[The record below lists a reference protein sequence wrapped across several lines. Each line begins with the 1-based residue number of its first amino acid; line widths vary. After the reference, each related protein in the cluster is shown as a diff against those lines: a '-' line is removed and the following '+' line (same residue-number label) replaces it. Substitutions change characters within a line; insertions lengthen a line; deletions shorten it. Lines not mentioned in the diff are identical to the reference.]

1 MRRFYVRRPRTPSLL
16 PYARGAGAG
25 CPSIRAKALSR
36 TNLSWRCV
44 STARCAREG
53 EDQDS
58 GNLTRNHFAV
68 ELRSTNHRFG
78 HDLGHDSS
86 MRTSRRV
93 RDARAPNQ
101 RFDLARADPGH
112 RAGKGQ
118 INERPTR
125 KPKPK
130 RRSWVTIKRFNDAPF
145 NAHGNGVFTNGKN
158 FITADRDFHSGG
170 YWKLFDSSGTRLG
183 TYNEDSSTR
192 IGP

>member
-16 PYARGAGAG
+16 PYARGAG

-58 GNLTRNHFAV
+58 GNLTRNHYEV

-130 RRSWVTIKRFNDAPF
+130 RRSWVTIKRLTMPP
-145 NAHGNGVFTNGKN
+145 
-158 FITADRDFHSGG
+158 
-170 YWKLFDSSGTRLG
+170 
-183 TYNEDSSTR
+183 STR
-192 IGP
+192 TVTEYLLMGRTLSPPIAMSTVVGTGSCLTAVERG